1 MVIGRGGKMT
11 PHRKLTVISESLL
24 LALFAYPII
33 AGKLLGC
40 QSVNMRMYCKRRT
53 VRASFI
59 TCSRRPIERPAEYTL
74 IGSKWHA

>member
-1 MVIGRGGKMT
+1 MAPR
-11 PHRKLTVISESLL
+11 RKSKAISESLL
-24 LALFAYPII
+24 LALFAYPIM

-59 TCSRRPIERPAEYTL
+59 TCSRRPIESIGQPEYTV
-74 IGSKWHA
+74 IGSE